1 MNARIKIQ
9 EIPWWKKVLY
19 FFPLQLLIV
28 HIKKNYILLFY
39 WIILFGIVT
48 GSIAEKYGV
57 PYLFLLPEYRGEVGF
72 ISYLILG
79 FSCGGFIMAFN
90 ISSYIMNGFRF
101 PFLATIARPFNKYCY
116 NNSIIPIAFVI
127 TYLLML
133 INYQLNDELLPIN
146 DVLINCIG
154 FIAGI
159 FIFIIIA
166 FTYFLSTNKDLLKI
180 LGLKSED
187 EYKPRRIRAK
197 AVKDIFHRNNKWYR
211 NIDKFREWPV
221 TTYLASPFKIK
232 IARDCQHYDRRML
245 AHILSQ
251 NHLNAANFEIAVVV
265 SLIVLGLIRE
275 NEYLMIPAGATIFLL
290 FTMFLMISSAIYS
303 WFLGWSNAV
312 FIGIILILNFLSG
325 YNIFKYNENVY
336 GLNYNGK
343 KAIYSLE
350 ELKKYN
356 EDEQLHQQDYLAGI
370 EVLNKWRLKNIKT
383 SIQKQRKPKMV
394 IICASGGGLRATM
407 WTFYSLQYADSLLN
421 GELLKNTHIMTGSSG
436 GMIGLAYLRDLYHK
450 KVLNESFNIYDEK
463 YLDNIS
469 KDLLNPVAFSLAT
482 NDLFLRLQKF
492 NDGKYT
498 YTKDRAYAFERQLN
512 INTENSFLKRLDDY
526 AKDEKESII
535 PTMFFT
541 PCIINDGRMLLVAS
555 QNMSFLCDNK
565 PIKNIYNS
573 PIPEYVEFRRFFS
586 DQDAGNT
593 RLSSLLRINATFPYI
608 FPVATLPSNPALKI
622 MDGGIRDNYGIKTA
636 LRYLYTYR
644 NWINTNT
651 SGVIIIQIRDK
662 YKEFEVHENSKRGL
676 INNLVTPLESFYINF
691 DKIQNFNHDEIIQ
704 YASLWLECPLDIID
718 FQLKNDEETKISMS
732 WHLTTKEKNEV
743 KNAIHQPENR
753 AALARLKQLF
763 E

>member
-9 EIPWWKKVLY
+9 EMPWWKKVLY

-48 GSIAEKYGV
+48 GSFAEKYGV

-72 ISYLILG
+72 ISYLLLG

-127 TYLLML
+127 TYLVML
-133 INYQLNDELLPIN
+133 ANYQLNDELLSIH
-146 DVLINCIG
+146 DVLINCVG
-154 FIAGI
+154 FIAGMFI
-159 FIFIIIA
+159 FIFIG
-166 FTYFLSTNKDLLKI
+166 FTYFLRTNKDLLKI
-180 LGLKSED
+180 LGLKSEE
-187 EYKPRRIRAK
+187 EYKPRRIRAR
-197 AVKDIFHRNNKWYR
+197 AVKDILHRNNKWYR
-211 NIDKFREWPV
+211 NIDKLREWPV
-221 TTYLASPFKIK
+221 TTYLASPFKIQ
-232 IARDCQHYDRRML
+232 IARDCDHYDRSML
-245 AHILSQ
+245 AHVLSQ

-265 SLIVLGLIRE
+265 SLIVLGLFRE
-275 NEYLMIPAGATIFLL
+275 NEYVMLPAGATIFLL

-312 FIGIILILNFLSG
+312 FIGIIILLNFISG
-325 YNIFKYNENVY
+325 YDIFKYNENVY
-336 GLNYNGK
+336 GLNYKGK
-343 KAIYSLE
+343 KATYSTE
-350 ELKKYN
+350 EIRKYN
-356 EDEQLHQQDYLAGI
+356 ENEKLHQQDYIAGL
-370 EVLNKWRLKNIKT
+370 EVLNKWRLKNSKT
-383 SIQKQRKPKMV
+383 SLQKQRKPKMV

-407 WTFYSLQYADSLLN
+407 WAFYSLQYADSLLK

-436 GMIGLAYLRDLYHK
+436 GMIGLSYLRDLYHK
-450 KVLNESFNIYDEK
+450 KVLKDSFNIYDEK

-482 NDLFLRLQKF
+482 NDLFIRLQKF

-498 YTKDRAYAFERQLN
+498 YIKDRAYAFERQLN
-512 INTENSFLKRLDDY
+512 INTENSFQKRLDDY
-526 AKDEKESII
+526 TQDERESII

-565 PIKNIYNS
+565 PINKTYSS
-573 PIPEYVEFRRFFS
+573 PLPEYVEFRRFFS
-586 DQDAGNT
+586 EQDAGNT
-593 RLSSLLRINATFPYI
+593 RLSSLLRIKATFPYI
-608 FPVATLPSNPALKI
+608 FPVATMPGKPAIEI

-636 LRYLYTYR
+636 LRYIYTFR

-651 SGVIIIQIRDK
+651 SGVVIIQIRDK
-662 YKEFEVHENSKRGL
+662 YKEFEIRENSTGGL
-676 INNLVTPLESFYINF
+676 VNNLTTPLESFYVNF

-704 YASLWLECPLDIID
+704 YASLWLESPLDIID

-753 AALARLKQLF
+753 AALARLKQLL

>member
-9 EIPWWKKVLY
+9 EMPWWKKVLY

-48 GSIAEKYGV
+48 GSFAEKYGV

-72 ISYLILG
+72 ISYLLLG

-116 NNSIIPIAFVI
+116 NNSIIPIAFII
-127 TYLLML
+127 TYLVML
-133 INYQLNDELLPIN
+133 INYQLNDELLSIN
-146 DVLINCIG
+146 DVLINCVG
-154 FIAGI
+154 FIAGMFI
-159 FIFIIIA
+159 FIFIA
-166 FTYFLSTNKDLLKI
+166 FTYFLRTNKDLLKI
-180 LGLKSED
+180 LGLKSEE
-187 EYKPRRIRAK
+187 EYKPRRIRAR
-197 AVKDIFHRNNKWYR
+197 AVKDILHRNNKWYR
-211 NIDKFREWPV
+211 NVDKLREWPV
-221 TTYLASPFKIK
+221 TTYLASPFKIQ
-232 IARDCQHYDRRML
+232 IARDCDHYDRSML
-245 AHILSQ
+245 AHVLSQ

-265 SLIVLGLIRE
+265 SLIVLGLFRE
-275 NEYLMIPAGATIFLL
+275 NDYVMLPAGATIFLL

-312 FIGIILILNFLSG
+312 FIGIIILLNFISG
-325 YNIFKYNENVY
+325 YDIFKYNENVY
-336 GLNYNGK
+336 GLKYKGK
-343 KAIYSLE
+343 KAIYSTE
-350 ELKKYN
+350 EIRKYN
-356 EDEQLHQQDYLAGI
+356 ENEKLHQQDYIAGL
-370 EVLNKWRLKNIKT
+370 EVLNKWRLKNAKT
-383 SIQKQRKPKMV
+383 SLQKQRKPKMV

-407 WTFYSLQYADSLLN
+407 WAFYSLQYADSLLK

-436 GMIGLAYLRDLYHK
+436 GMIGLSYLRDLYHK
-450 KVLNESFNIYDEK
+450 KVLNNSFNIYDEK

-482 NDLFLRLQKF
+482 NDLFIRLQKF

-498 YTKDRAYAFERQLN
+498 YIKDRAYAFERQLN
-512 INTENSFLKRLDDY
+512 INTENSFQKRLDDY
-526 AKDEKESII
+526 TKDEREAII

-565 PIKNIYNS
+565 PINKTYSS
-573 PIPEYVEFRRFFS
+573 PLPEYVEFRRFFS
-586 DQDAGNT
+586 EQDAGNT

-608 FPVATLPSNPALKI
+608 FPVATMPGKPAIEI

-636 LRYLYTYR
+636 LRYIYTFR

-651 SGVIIIQIRDK
+651 SGVVIIQIRDK
-662 YKEFEVHENSKRGL
+662 YKEFEIRENSTGGL
-676 INNLVTPLESFYINF
+676 VNNLTTPLESFYVNF

>member
-9 EIPWWKKVLY
+9 EMPWWKKVLY

-48 GSIAEKYGV
+48 GSFAEKYGV
-57 PYLFLLPEYRGEVGF
+57 PYLFLLPEYRAEVGF
-72 ISYLILG
+72 ISYLLLG

-127 TYLLML
+127 TYLVML
-133 INYQLNDELLPIN
+133 VNYQLKDELLSIN
-146 DVLINCIG
+146 VVLINCVG
-154 FIAGI
+154 FIAGMFI
-159 FIFIIIA
+159 FIFIA
-166 FTYFLSTNKDLLKI
+166 FTYFLRTNKDLLKI
-180 LGLKSED
+180 LGLKSEE
-187 EYKPRRIRAK
+187 EYQPRRIRAR
-197 AVKDIFHRNNKWYR
+197 AVKDILHRNNKWYR
-211 NIDKFREWPV
+211 NIDKLREWPV
-221 TTYLASPFKIK
+221 TTYLASPFKIQ
-232 IARDCQHYDRRML
+232 IARDCEHYDRSML
-245 AHILSQ
+245 AHVLSQ

-265 SLIVLGLIRE
+265 SLIVLGLFRE
-275 NEYLMIPAGATIFLL
+275 NEYVMLPAGATIFLL

-312 FIGIILILNFLSG
+312 FIGIIILLNFISG
-325 YNIFKYNENVY
+325 YDIFKYNENVY

-343 KAIYSLE
+343 KAIYSTE
-350 ELKKYN
+350 EIRKYN
-356 EDEQLHQQDYLAGI
+356 ENEKLHQQDYIAGI
-370 EVLNKWRLKNIKT
+370 EVLNKWRLKNSKT
-383 SIQKQRKPKMV
+383 SLQKQRKPKMV

-407 WTFYSLQYADSLLN
+407 WAFYSLQYADSLLK

-436 GMIGLAYLRDLYHK
+436 GMIGLSYLRDLYHK
-450 KVLNESFNIYDEK
+450 KVLNNSFNIYEEK

-482 NDLFLRLQKF
+482 NDLFIRLQKF

-498 YTKDRAYAFERQLN
+498 YIKDRAYAFERQLN
-512 INTENSFLKRLDDY
+512 INTENSFQKRLDDY
-526 AKDEKESII
+526 AQDERESII

-565 PIKNIYNS
+565 PINKTYSS
-573 PIPEYVEFRRFFS
+573 PLPEYVEFRRFFS
-586 DQDAGNT
+586 GQDAGNT

-608 FPVATLPSNPALKI
+608 FPVATMPGKPAIEI

-636 LRYLYTYR
+636 LRYIYTFR

-651 SGVIIIQIRDK
+651 SGVVIIQIRDK
-662 YKEFEVHENSKRGL
+662 YKEFEIRENSTGGL
-676 INNLVTPLESFYINF
+676 ITNLITPLESFYVNF

-704 YASLWLECPLDIID
+704 YASLWLESPLDIID

-753 AALARLKQLF
+753 AALARLKQLL